1 MGEKELSESFDKEA
15 NDYDTNTSTFHH
27 MISEYVIFNNLE
39 DQLKNY
45 KQPRILDAGC
55 GTGKFAIKLLK
66 KNYTVDLLDISEKSL
81 SIAKKKLIKEKLQA
95 NTYLGSCENTPF
107 FDKSYDFVML
117 NGAVISYTPNPIAL
131 LQEINRILSSEGII
145 WFDFFN
151 TVGWA
156 IEITDIN
163 YKSEVA
169 EADNKLIQMP
179 DWDYPARVMSLNYVR
194 KILNENNFN
203 IINEFGLIN
212 LSHSINLDERYSNNI
227 DNDIVDKYKN
237 IELQLS
243 KNKEMIGSAWS
254 CIICAKKIV

>member
-15 NDYDTNTSTFHH
+15 NDYDINTNTFHH
-27 MISEYVIFNNLE
+27 LISEYVIYNNLE
-39 DQLKNY
+39 EELKNY

-66 KNYTVDLLDISEKSL
+66 KNYNVDLLDISEKSL
-81 SIAKKKLIKEKLQA
+81 SIAKNKLIKEKLKT
-95 NTYLGSCENTPF
+95 NTYFGSCENTPF
-107 FDKSYDFVML
+107 VDKSYDFVML

-131 LQEINRILSSEGII
+131 LQEINRILSSEGVI

-156 IEITDIN
+156 IEITDIK

-169 EADNKLIQMP
+169 EAENKLIQMP
-179 DWDYPARVMSLNYVR
+179 DWDYPARVMSINYVR
-194 KILNENNFN
+194 KILKDNNFN

-227 DNDIVDKYKN
+227 DKTIVDKYKN

-254 CIICAKKIV
+254 CIICAKKNV